1 MFCPNCGKRIPD
13 GSRFCGECGKPI
25 AAAPA
30 PATQAKPSP
39 QPIQPQPAQQP
50 IQQPVQPPV
59 QPPIQQPVQHPAQ
72 QPVQQPSVFTRRA
85 SAAAGEIALAQ
96 TGVNLTGE
104 LPAPLK
110 VIADSFRSFTASLK
124 AAGKDPKKLIP
135 ALVLAVVWLALG
147 ILRALDVNPLP
158 VRAMSFLTFAS
169 AGLNGGIAGAVGGIL
184 GKGVFAAAVTTLIRS
199 LTTKNSGQKRS
210 LGDTVK
216 GALGVSPDTLWSWLG
231 GIGAAIVL
239 YTFLAGGGIGRYSFM
254 GGLAAAYLTAKA
266 ALSGGFLSRL
276 VSSISYK
283 IRGKATGGA
292 AGFLRGLT
300 VGFSAGALLG
310 LLNIPWILFILGAL
324 LLVGGAVMMILQ
336 ATGVVKLGKGDKA

>member
-1 MFCPNCGKRIPD
+1 MPKFCPDCGAPLTE
-13 GSRFCGECGKPI
+13 GTRFCPACGKPV
-25 AAAPA
+25 ASSVP
-30 PATQAKPSP
+30 P
-39 QPIQPQPAQQP
+39 QPTQP
-50 IQQPVQPPV
+50 
-59 QPPIQQPVQHPAQ
+59 
-72 QPVQQPSVFTRRA
+72 QPSVFTRRA

-110 VIADSFRSFTASLK
+110 VIADSFRSFAASIK

-199 LTTKNSGQKRS
+199 LTTKNGGQKRS

-336 ATGVVKLGKGDKA
+336 ATGVVKSAPQGGAAR